1 MIKVILQ
8 FDQEIEAIVQAPR
21 EWSLANLHSTMCGEM
36 KSTFNKWEIEDAP
49 FDYGYTDTLQ
59 EVAVNMEHAHGR
71 EMDGTITMSLGND
84 ERLPEYYDFAD
95 KGEILNEICR
105 NAFDTLAE
113 QHRRTLAEDA
123 PPLARLRRIVENYMA
138 FGFAN
143 PNAYRLAYLTP
154 QVHTRHG
161 AETVAQQSGADLFR
175 AFVSVV
181 EEAVDQGALRGDP
194 RTLAQV
200 IWASA
205 HGLVSIMTTKPY
217 FDWADRETLVRT
229 QMDALFA
236 GLTAS

>member
-1 MIKVILQ
+1 MDPFAGVPAWGGFRVSVAPVASPRSTRKPRGEGNVRRDEILAAAEGICVAQ
-8 FDQEIEAIVQAPR
+8 GYEGATIRKIADEVGL
-21 EWSLANLHSTMCGEM
+21 SSTALYM
-36 KSTFNKWEIEDAP
+36 
-49 FDYGYTDTLQ
+49 
-59 EVAVNMEHAHGR
+59 H
-71 EMDGTITMSLGND
+71 
-84 ERLPEYYDFAD
+84 FAD

-105 NAFDTLAE
+105 TAFDTLAE
-113 QHRRTLAEDA
+113 EHRLILAEDA
-123 PPLARLRRIVENYMA
+123 PPLTRLRRIAENYIA

-154 QVHTRHG
+154 MVETRHG
-161 AETVAQQSGADLFR
+161 AETVAQKTGAELFL

-181 EEAVDQGALRGDP
+181 EEAVEQGALRGDP

-205 HGLVSIMTTKPY
+205 HGLVAIITTKPY
-217 FDWADRETLVRT
+217 FDWADREALIRT

>member
-1 MIKVILQ
+1 MGSTQVSVAPAVSSRSTRKPKGEGHERRAEILAAAEGIFVEQ
-8 FDQEIEAIVQAPR
+8 GYEGATIRKIADEVGL
-21 EWSLANLHSTMCGEM
+21 SSTALYM
-36 KSTFNKWEIEDAP
+36 
-49 FDYGYTDTLQ
+49 
-59 EVAVNMEHAHGR
+59 H
-71 EMDGTITMSLGND
+71 
-84 ERLPEYYDFAD
+84 FAD

-113 QHRRTLAEDA
+113 EHRRTLAEDA
-123 PPLARLRRIVENYMA
+123 PPLARLRRIIENYIA

-154 QVHTRHG
+154 PVQTRHG
-161 AETVAQQSGADLFR
+161 AETVAQQSGAELFR

-181 EEAVDQGALRGDP
+181 EEAVDQGALRGEP

>member
-1 MIKVILQ
+1 MPGSTRVSTASAASSRSTRKPKGEGHERRAEILAAAERI
-8 FDQEIEAIVQAPR
+8 FVERGYEGATIRKIADEVGL
-21 EWSLANLHSTMCGEM
+21 SSTALYMHF
-36 KSTFNKWEIEDAP
+36 T
-49 FDYGYTDTLQ
+49 
-59 EVAVNMEHAHGR
+59 
-71 EMDGTITMSLGND
+71 
-84 ERLPEYYDFAD
+84 D

-113 QHRRTLAEDA
+113 EHRLILAQDA
-123 PPLARLRRIVENYMA
+123 PPLTRLRRIVENYVA

-154 QVHTRHG
+154 PVPTHPG
-161 AETVAQQSGADLFR
+161 AEGLAQQSGAELFR

-181 EEAVDQGALRGDP
+181 EEAVRHGELKGEP

-205 HGLVSIMTTKPY
+205 HGLVAIMTTKPY
-217 FDWADRETLVRT
+217 FEWAEREVLVRT
-229 QMDALFA
+229 QLDAVFT